1 LPPAFFIFWRDAFQ
15 KSTAGLLACCSI
27 FGYNFFMVRTQFVEV
42 AEELTAVY
50 NNALER
56 RDRFYLGV
64 IQGHK
69 REPSK
74 AQKKLL
80 KRSSVLG
87 SPQVGRG
94 SLFKY
99 LSPLWKGLT
108 SGQKTAWKDAA
119 VFSSLTGW
127 QLFISDNAARI
138 RNSISFPVSP
148 SELWQVNSGYITL
161 VSPASNIT
169 LKQEHPLDYWTLEKI
184 PGRSW
189 KKQLVLLREI
199 FSLPLTIK
207 IRYKSNLTTE
217 GSGQIARYK
226 ITVWTSYQGQDIYT
240 DFSINFSP
248 SVDWTLATVSTS
260 GLFGIIIG
268 YTLFIEIVGYR
279 GELLFDNLEANHSG
293 SNWARDPRCDDVS
306 KTFVKAFSVV
316 PPFWV
321 PVSLPSGSSFS
332 SIFPPVL

>member
-1 LPPAFFIFWRDAFQ
+1 
-15 KSTAGLLACCSI
+15 
-27 FGYNFFMVRTQFVEV
+27 MVRTQFVEV
-42 AEELTAVY
+42 ADELKNLY
-50 NNALER
+50 NNSLER

-74 AQKKLL
+74 AQKRLL
-80 KRSSVLG
+80 RRASVVN
-87 SPQVGRG
+87 SPQEGRG
-94 SLFKY
+94 SMFKY
-99 LSPLWKGLT
+99 LSPLWKELT
-108 SGQKTAWKDAA
+108 TGQKTAWKDAG
-119 VFSSLTGW
+119 VFSSLSGW
-127 QLFISDNAARI
+127 QLFVSDNSARI
-138 RNSISFPVSP
+138 KNSISFPVAP
-148 SELWQVNSGYITL
+148 SNLWQVRAGYITIN
-161 VSPASNIT
+161 SPASQII

-189 KKQLVLLREI
+189 KKQLVLLRET

-207 IRYKSNLTTE
+207 IRYKSNLTIF
-217 GSGQIARYK
+217 GSPNVARYK
-226 ITVWTSYQGQDIYT
+226 VTVWTSYQGVDIYT

-248 SVDWTLATVSTS
+248 SADWTLAQISTS
-260 GLFGIIIG
+260 GLRGIIIG

-293 SNWARDPRCDDVS
+293 SNWARDPRCDDIS

-321 PVSLPSGSSFS
+321 PVSLPAGSAFS
-332 SIFPPVL
+332 TIFPPVL